1 MDINIEQMTDGLTYR
16 GQDSISTLYFIF
28 FSHPGDCIA
37 FTKSFVS
44 LKADETKAQKGS
56 QRRWFQQSK

>member
-28 FSHPGDCIA
+28 SHPAGDCIA

-44 LKADETKAQKGS
+44 LKAGEEKAQKGS
-56 QRRWFQQSK
+56 QGR

>member
-28 FSHPGDCIA
+28 FHPAGDCIA

-44 LKADETKAQKGS
+44 LNAGEKKS
-56 QRRWFQQSK
+56 QNGCQEH